1 MVSRK
6 LSKEEEEEKKIFF
19 LKLEV
24 ALAGQMF
31 WSVENDYSLGLISE
45 YTTC

>member
-6 LSKEEEEEKKIFF
+6 SSKEEEKEKKIFF
-19 LKLEV
+19 KQEV

-31 WSVENDYSLGLISE
+31 WPVENDYSLGLISE